1 MAVRTTPE
9 VASAAA
15 LRLVAEPGK
24 PTMVLTRV
32 FDAPRRL
39 VFEAYSKPEH
49 VSRWWGPRDQKLTVC
64 EMDFRPGGAWR
75 FVLRGPDGQEH
86 PFRGVYREIVPPE
99 RLVYTF
105 VYDVPG
111 IRDHEAVETLTFEER
126 DGRTTLT
133 NTVVHRTVEA
143 RDGHRRAGMEAGASE
158 TLERLA
164 ELLQAMDREIVISR
178 VLDAPRDLVWEVWT
192 NPEHVVHWWGPNGF
206 TTTIETM
213 DVRPG
218 GVWKHVMHGPDG
230 TDYPNKSVFVE
241 VVKPERIVYSH
252 RGGKEGGPGAHFE
265 ATWTFD
271 ALEGNKT
278 RATGRM
284 VFASAAEREHVVRE
298 FKAIEGGHQHL
309 GRLAGYLARMR

>member
-1 MAVRTTPE
+1 MAARTP
-9 VASAAA
+9 VIASEHA

-39 VFEAYSKPEH
+39 VFLAYSKPEH
-49 VSRWWGPRDQKLTVC
+49 ITRWWGLRGQTMSVC

-75 FVLRGPDGQEH
+75 FVLRAPDGQEH
-86 PFRGVYREIVPPE
+86 PFKGVYREIVPPE

-133 NTVVHRTVEA
+133 NTVVHKTVEA
-143 RDGHRRAGMEAGASE
+143 RDGHLRAGMEAGASE
-158 TLERLA
+158 TFDRLA
-164 ELLQAMDREIVISR
+164 EVLKAMDREIVISR
-178 VLDAPRDLVWEVWT
+178 VLDAPRELVWAVWT
-192 NPEHVVHWWGPNGF
+192 DPKHVVNWWVPNGF
-206 TTTIETM
+206 TTSIEKM

-218 GVWKHVMHGPDG
+218 GLWEHVMHGPDG
-230 TDYPNKSVFVE
+230 TDYPNKSVFRE

-252 RGGKEGGPGAHFE
+252 GWSKAGGPGAHFE
-265 ATWTFD
+265 VTWTFD
-271 ALEGNKT
+271 ALERNKT
-278 RATGRM
+278 RLTARF
-284 VFASAAEREHVVRE
+284 VFASAADRELVVKE
-298 FKAIEGGHQHL
+298 FNVVEGGHQTL
-309 GRLAGYLARMR
+309 ARLAEYVAKLA

>member
-1 MAVRTTPE
+1 MAARTTPR
-9 VASAAA
+9 AATEPA
-15 LRLVAEPGK
+15 FSLIAEPGE
-24 PTMVLTRV
+24 PTMALMRV

-39 VFEAYSKPEH
+39 VFEAHTKPEH
-49 VSRWWGPRDQKLTVC
+49 VSRWWGRKDHTLCVC

-86 PFRGVYREIVPPE
+86 PFKGVYREIVPPE

-105 VYDVPG
+105 IYDVPG

-133 NTVVHRTVEA
+133 NTMVHETVEA
-143 RDGHRRAGMEAGASE
+143 RDGHLQAGMEAGASE
-158 TLERLA
+158 TLDRLA
-164 ELLQAMDREIVISR
+164 ELLQTMDREIVISR
-178 VLDAPRDLVWEVWT
+178 VFDAPRELVWEVWT
-192 NPEHVVHWWGPNGF
+192 DPKHVVHWWGPNGF

-230 TDYPNKSVFVE
+230 TDYPNKSVFIE

-252 RGGKEGGPGAHFE
+252 GGGREGGPGAQFE

-284 VFASAAEREHVVRE
+284 VFASAADREHVVRE
-298 FKAIEGGHQHL
+298 FKAVEGGHQTL
-309 GRLAGYLARMR
+309 GRLAGYLAKMR

>member
-1 MAVRTTPE
+1 MAARTPGIE
-9 VASAAA
+9 SAPA
-15 LRLVAEPGK
+15 LRLIAEPGQ
-24 PTMVLTRV
+24 PTMVFTRV

-49 VSRWWGPRDQKLTVC
+49 VSRWWGGKRHTLTVC

-75 FVLRGPDGQEH
+75 FVLRGPDGQAH
-86 PFRGVYREIVPPE
+86 PFKGRYREIVPPE

-105 VYDVPG
+105 IYDVPG
-111 IRDHEAVETLTFEER
+111 IRDHEALETLIFEER

-133 NTVVHRTVEA
+133 NTMVHKTVEA
-143 RDGHRRAGMEAGASE
+143 RDGHLQAGMEAGASE
-158 TLERLA
+158 TLDRLA
-164 ELLQAMDREIVISR
+164 EILATMDREIVISR
-178 VLDAPRDLVWEVWT
+178 VLDAPRELVWEVWT
-192 NPEHVVHWWGPNGF
+192 DPKHVVHWWGPNGF
-206 TTTIETM
+206 STTIETM

-218 GVWKHVMHGPDG
+218 GVWTHVMHGPDG
-230 TDYPNKSVFVE
+230 TDYPNKSVFKE

-252 RGGKEGGPGAHFE
+252 GGGREGGPGAHFE

-284 VFASAAEREHVVRE
+284 VFVSAADREHVVKE
-298 FKAIEGGHQHL
+298 FNAIEGGHQTL
-309 GRLAGYLARMR
+309 GRLAGYLERLT

>member
-1 MAVRTTPE
+1 
-9 VASAAA
+9 
-15 LRLVAEPGK
+15 
-24 PTMVLTRV
+24 MVLTRV

-49 VSRWWGPRDQKLTVC
+49 VSRWWGPRNQTVIVC

-86 PFRGVYREIVPPE
+86 PFKGVYREIAPPE
-99 RLVYTF
+99 RLVFTF
-105 VYDVPG
+105 IYDVPG
-111 IRDHEAVETLTFEER
+111 IRDHEALETLVFEEH
-126 DGRTTLT
+126 DGKTTLT
-133 NTVVHRTVEA
+133 STIVHKTVEA
-143 RDGHRRAGMEAGASE
+143 RDGHLHAGMEAGASE
-158 TLERLA
+158 TLDRLA
-164 ELLQAMDREIVISR
+164 ELVQAMDREIVISR

-192 NPEHVVHWWGPNGF
+192 NPEHVVHWWGPDGF

-230 TDYPNKSVFVE
+230 IDYPNKSVFVE

-252 RGGKEGGPGAHFE
+252 GGGKEGGPGAHFE

-284 VFASAAEREHVVRE
+284 VFASAADREHVVRE

-309 GRLAGYLARMR
+309 GRLADYLSRMR

>member
-1 MAVRTTPE
+1 MATRTAAGS
-9 VASAAA
+9 ASEPAF
-15 LRLVAEPGK
+15 RLVAETGK

-39 VFEAYSKPEH
+39 VFEAYSRPEH
-49 VSRWWGPRDQKLTVC
+49 VSRWWGPRDYALIVC

-75 FVLRGPDGQEH
+75 FVLRAPDGREH
-86 PFRGVYREIVPPE
+86 PFKGVYREIEPPE

-105 VYDVPG
+105 IYDVEG
-111 IRDHEAVETLTFEER
+111 IRGHEAVETLAFEER

-133 NTVVHRTVEA
+133 NTMVHKTVEA
-143 RDGHRRAGMEAGASE
+143 RDGHLQAGMEAGASE

-164 ELLQAMDREIVISR
+164 EILQTMDREIVISR
-178 VLDAPRDLVWEVWT
+178 VFDAPRELVWEVWT
-192 NPEHVVHWWGPNGF
+192 DPKHVVHWWGPNGF

-213 DVRPG
+213 DVRRG

-230 TDYPNKSVFVE
+230 TDYPNKSAFKE

-252 RGGKEGGPGAHFE
+252 GGGREGGPGTHFE

-278 RATGRM
+278 RLTGRM
-284 VFASAAEREHVVRE
+284 VFASAADREHVVRE
-298 FKAIEGGHQHL
+298 FNAIEGGRQTL

>member
-1 MAVRTTPE
+1 MAARTTPE
-9 VASAAA
+9 VASAPAF
-15 LRLVAEPGK
+15 RLVAEPGQ

-86 PFRGVYREIVPPE
+86 PFKGAYREIVPPE

-111 IRDHEAVETLTFEER
+111 IRDHEAVETLSFEER

-133 NTVVHRTVEA
+133 NTIVHRTVEA
-143 RDGHRRAGMEAGASE
+143 RDGHLGAGMEAGASE
-158 TLERLA
+158 TLDRLA
-164 ELLQAMDREIVISR
+164 ELVQAMDREIVISR

-192 NPEHVVHWWGPNGF
+192 DPKHVVHWWGPNGF

-230 TDYPNKSVFVE
+230 TDYPNKSVFIE

-252 RGGKEGGPGAHFE
+252 GGGKEGGPGAHFE

-284 VFASAAEREHVVRE
+284 VFASAAEREHVVKE

-309 GRLAGYLARMR
+309 GRLAGYLATMR